1 MRDRLA
7 QRTAK
12 WRKRGFD
19 LGFGASSTQ
28 DYATIGTVGF
38 EERWDYGAIGTVARV
53 EFGKSLPK
61 PSII

>member
-1 MRDRLA
+1 MRDRMA
-7 QRTAK
+7 QPTAK

-19 LGFGASSTQ
+19 LGFGASIAQ
-28 DYATIGTVGF
+28 GYATIGTVGF

-53 EFGKSLPK
+53 ELGQSLPK